1 MLVSCAEFMRNS
13 PLIDHFDEKFQIV
26 TLAVQMK
33 VLFSYQNPFALA
45 HGGLQIQI
53 EQTKAALERAG
64 VVVEPL
70 RWWDDTQTGDILQH
84 FTRMPTSLIRMA
96 QRKGMKAVM
105 VELMTE
111 QGSRSSS
118 RLKLQRL
125 VTRIVPLV
133 LPQVMVCHFNWDSYH
148 LADACVALTPW
159 EAKLMRYIF
168 AAPAHK
174 VHVIPN
180 GVEEIFLTSP
190 SAERGRW
197 LVCTAIITE
206 RKQVVEL
213 AHAAVIART
222 PLWVIGKPY
231 SESDVYFQQFRA
243 FAQAHPDI
251 VRYEGAIANRSQ
263 LAQIYRQARGFVLL
277 SKWET
282 LSLSALEAAACECPL
297 LLSDLP
303 WAKSHFDA
311 APAYCPLTR
320 SIPRI
325 AACLRKFYDAAPG
338 LRPPPKPASWADVAT
353 QFKTLYGQ
361 LLTSPA
367 HRSPAEARL
376 SSGAAI

>member
-1 MLVSCAEFMRNS
+1 
-13 PLIDHFDEKFQIV
+13 
-26 TLAVQMK
+26 MK
-33 VLFSYQNPFALA
+33 VLFNYQNPFALA
-45 HGGLQIQI
+45 HGGLQVQI
-53 EQTKAALERAG
+53 EQTMAALEQAG
-64 VVVEPL
+64 VAVEPL

-84 FTRMPTSLIRMA
+84 FTRITTSLVRMA
-96 QRKGMKAVM
+96 QRKGMKVVM

-111 QGSRSSS
+111 QGSRSST
-118 RLKLQRL
+118 RLRFQKL
-125 VTRIVPLV
+125 VTRIIPLI
-133 LPQVMVCHFNWDSYH
+133 LPQVIVGYFNWDSYH

-159 EAKLMRYIF
+159 EAKLMKYIF

-180 GVEEIFLTSP
+180 GVEEVFLNSQP
-190 SAERGRW
+190 SERGRW

-206 RKQVVEL
+206 RKRVLEL
-213 AHAAVIART
+213 AQAALTAKT

-231 SESDVYFQQFRA
+231 SEADLYFQQFRA
-243 FAQAHPDI
+243 LAEAHPDI
-251 VRYEGAIANRSQ
+251 VRYEGAISNRPQ

-303 WAKSHFDA
+303 WAKSYFGA
-311 APAYCPLTR
+311 TPEYCPLTR

-325 AACLRKFYDAAPG
+325 AACLRAFYDAAPG
-338 LRPPPKPASWADVAT
+338 LRPPPRPASWADVAT
-353 QFKTLYGQ
+353 QFKALYDQ

-367 HRSPAEARL
+367 DRSPAARF
-376 SSGAAI
+376 S